1 MIMEQNKQIRLAFE
15 IYDKMIELEK
25 AFWDL
30 YYKEFIEIIIAEE
43 DDKSS
48 QSYDPFDEIL

>member
-1 MIMEQNKQIRLAFE
+1 MEQNKQIRLAFE

>member
-1 MIMEQNKQIRLAFE
+1 MDQKKQIQLAFK
-15 IYDKMIELEK
+15 IYDKMIKLEK

-43 DDKSS
+43 DAKSS
-48 QSYDPFDEIL
+48 QNDDPFDEIL